1 MNSKFHS
8 PFFFGGEHIKL
19 TIAEPEC
26 VHLLPF
32 PSIKGDISHSVNAV
46 IPLLVIFGVFWIYG
60 HQIIMF
66 LLPYNLNW
74 ANVTVSFSY
83 LLSPLQIEFCII
95 EAQTFSFIDSPIN
108 YLKCLWKHLVLH

>member
-60 HQIIMF
+60 HQIIFAFNIPISLDFF
-66 LLPYNLNW
+66 LFSE
-74 ANVTVSFSY
+74 SFSLISVLY
-83 LLSPLQIEFCII
+83 FFRS
-95 EAQTFSFIDSPIN
+95 FSRASGLMD
-108 YLKCLWKHLVLH
+108 KVDAR